1 MCSTR
6 QDAGNHERTIQERS
20 GKVMR
25 KILSKLL
32 ITFGIL
38 FSVITPVLAD
48 NHGVTIKI
56 PVESDY
62 DDVILE
68 GEGLNLE
75 IKNEIELSYAQ
86 LGNYEY
92 DIYRKDDAENKY
104 HLQVMVLSNDS
115 GEMVAEAV
123 LSKNDDTQKYTMIEF
138 KKDKENPSEPSN
150 NVPGKKNEIGTGIH
164 SSMHAYLF
172 GSMIVFIFGILVL
185 KNTSSKN
192 SL

>member
-1 MCSTR
+1 MMKR
-6 QDAGNHERTIQERS
+6 
-20 GKVMR
+20 
-25 KILSKLL
+25 ILSKLL

-38 FSVITPVLAD
+38 FSVVTPVLAD

-75 IKNEIELSYAQ
+75 IKNEIELSYTQ

-92 DIYRKDDAENKY
+92 DIYRKEDSKEKY
-104 HLQVMVLSNDS
+104 HLQVMVLNNDS

-123 LSKNDDTQKYTMIEF
+123 LSKNDDAQKYTKVEF
-138 KKDKENPSEPSN
+138 KKNKENPSESPN
-150 NVPGKKNEIGTGIH
+150 NIPNKNKNEIGTGIN
-164 SSMHAYLF
+164 SNMHAYLF
-172 GSMIVFIFGILVL
+172 GSLIVFILGILVL
-185 KNTSSKN
+185 KKTSKEK

>member
-1 MCSTR
+1 MI
-6 QDAGNHERTIQERS
+6 A
-20 GKVMR
+20 
-25 KILSKLL
+25 L
-32 ITFGIL
+32 GIL
-38 FSVITPVLAD
+38 FSVATPVLAD
-48 NHGVTIKI
+48 NQEVTIKI

-75 IKNEIELSYAQ
+75 IKNEVELSYTQ

-104 HLQVMVLSNDS
+104 HLQVMVLNNDS

-123 LSKNDDTQKYTMIEF
+123 LSKNDDAQKYTKVEF
-138 KKDKENPSEPSN
+138 KKDKENPSESPN
-150 NVPGKKNEIGTGIH
+150 NVPTKNKNEIGTGI
-164 SSMHAYLF
+164 SSNMHAYFF
-172 GSMIVFIFGILVL
+172 GSMIVFVFGILML
-185 KNTSSKN
+185 KKTSSKN

>member
-1 MCSTR
+1 M
-6 QDAGNHERTIQERS
+6 
-20 GKVMR
+20 
-25 KILSKLL
+25 

-38 FSVITPVLAD
+38 FSVVTPALAD
-48 NHGVTIKI
+48 NQGVTIKI

-68 GEGLNLE
+68 GEGLNLKIE
-75 IKNEIELSYAQ
+75 NEIELSYTQ

-92 DIYRKDDAENKY
+92 DIYRKEVPGDKY
-104 HLQVMVLSNDS
+104 HLQVMVLNNDS

-123 LSKNDDTQKYTMIEF
+123 LSKNGDAQKYTKVEF
-138 KKDKENPSEPSN
+138 KKDKENPSEPQDNIPS
-150 NVPGKKNEIGTGIH
+150 KKNEIGTGVS

-172 GSMIVFIFGILVL
+172 GSAIVFVLGILVL
-185 KNTSSKN
+185 KKTSSKN

>member
-1 MCSTR
+1 MI
-6 QDAGNHERTIQERS
+6 A
-20 GKVMR
+20 
-25 KILSKLL
+25 
-32 ITFGIL
+32 FGIL
-38 FSVITPVLAD
+38 FSIVTPVLAD
-48 NHGVTIKI
+48 NQGVTIKI

-62 DDVILE
+62 DDIILE

-75 IKNEIELSYAQ
+75 IKNEVELSYTQ

-92 DIYRKDDAENKY
+92 DIYRKDVPGDKY

-123 LSKNDDTQKYTMIEF
+123 LSKNDDSQKYTKIEF

-150 NVPGKKNEIGTGIH
+150 NVTSKKNEIGTGV
-164 SSMHAYLF
+164 SSNMHVYLF
-172 GSMIVFIFGILVL
+172 GSMIVFIFGILVF
-185 KNTSSKN
+185 KKTSKEN

>member
-1 MCSTR
+1 MM
-6 QDAGNHERTIQERS
+6 
-20 GKVMR
+20 K
-25 KILSKLL
+25 KILSKVL
-32 ITFGIL
+32 IIFGIL
-38 FSVITPVLAD
+38 FSVATPVLAD
-48 NHGVTIKI
+48 EQKVTIKI

-75 IKNEIELSYAQ
+75 IKNEIELSYTQ
-86 LGNYEY
+86 LGNYKYE
-92 DIYRKDDAENKY
+92 IYRKDDTENKY

-123 LSKNDDTQKYTMIEF
+123 LSKNDDTQKYTRVKF
-138 KKDKENPSEPSN
+138 KKDKENPSESPN
-150 NVPGKKNEIGTGIH
+150 NIPNKNKNEIGTGIH
-164 SSMHAYLF
+164 SNMHAYLL

-185 KNTSSKN
+185 KKTSKEN

>member
-1 MCSTR
+1 M
-6 QDAGNHERTIQERS
+6 
-20 GKVMR
+20 
-25 KILSKLL
+25 

-38 FSVITPVLAD
+38 FTVATPVLAD

-75 IKNEIELSYAQ
+75 IKNEIELSYTQ

-92 DIYRKDDAENKY
+92 DIYRKDDAKNKY
-104 HLQVMVLSNDS
+104 HLQVMVMNNDS

-123 LSKNDDTQKYTMIEF
+123 LSKNDDAQKYTKVEF
-138 KKDKENPSEPSN
+138 KKDKENPSEPQN
-150 NVPGKKNEIGTGIH
+150 NVPSKKNEIGTGVS
-164 SSMHAYLF
+164 SSMHAYIF
-172 GSMIVFIFGILVL
+172 GSMIVFVLGMLVL
-185 KNTSSKN
+185 KKTSNES
-192 SL
+192 

>member
-1 MCSTR
+1 MIK
-6 QDAGNHERTIQERS
+6 NL
-20 GKVMR
+20 
-25 KILSKLL
+25 LSKIL

-38 FSVITPVLAD
+38 FSVATPVLAD

-68 GEGLNLE
+68 GEGLNLKIE
-75 IKNEIELSYAQ
+75 NEIELSYTQ

-92 DIYRKDDAENKY
+92 DIYRKEDSKEKY
-104 HLQVMVLSNDS
+104 HLQVMVMNNDS

-123 LSKNDDTQKYTMIEF
+123 LSKNDDAQKYTKVEF
-138 KKDKENPSEPSN
+138 KKDKENPSESPKN
-150 NVPGKKNEIGTGIH
+150 IPNKNKNEIGTGVS

-172 GSMIVFIFGILVL
+172 GSAIVFVLGIMVL
-185 KNTSSKN
+185 KKTSKEN

>member
-1 MCSTR
+1 MTKR
-6 QDAGNHERTIQERS
+6 
-20 GKVMR
+20 
-25 KILSKLL
+25 ILSKLL

-38 FSVITPVLAD
+38 FSVVTPVLASD
-48 NHGVTIKI
+48 HGVTIKI

-75 IKNEIELSYAQ
+75 IKDEIELSYTQ

-92 DIYRKDDAENKY
+92 DIYRKEDSKEKY
-104 HLQVMVLSNDS
+104 HLQVMVLNNDS

-123 LSKNDDTQKYTMIEF
+123 LSKNDDAQKYTKVEF
-138 KKDKENPSEPSN
+138 KKEKENPSEPSN
-150 NVPGKKNEIGTGIH
+150 NVPSKKNEIGTGVS
-164 SSMHAYLF
+164 SSMHAYFF
-172 GSMIVFIFGILVL
+172 GSMIAFVLGILVL
-185 KNTSSKN
+185 KKTSSKN

>member
-1 MCSTR
+1 MIKNLL
-6 QDAGNHERTIQERS
+6 G
-20 GKVMR
+20 
-25 KILSKLL
+25 KLL

-38 FSVITPVLAD
+38 FSVATPVLAD

-62 DDVILE
+62 NDVILE

-75 IKNEIELSYAQ
+75 IKNEIELSYTQ

-92 DIYRKDDAENKY
+92 DIYRKDDVENKY
-104 HLQVMVLSNDS
+104 HLQVMVMNNNS

-123 LSKNDDTQKYTMIEF
+123 LSKNDDAQKYTKIEF
-138 KKDKENPSEPSN
+138 KKDKENPSESPN
-150 NVPGKKNEIGTGIH
+150 NVPSKKNEIGTGIH
-164 SSMHAYLF
+164 SNMHAYLF
-172 GSMIVFIFGILVL
+172 GSEIVFVLGILVL
-185 KNTSSKN
+185 KKTSREN

>member
-1 MCSTR
+1 
-6 QDAGNHERTIQERS
+6 
-20 GKVMR
+20 MR

-38 FSVITPVLAD
+38 FSVATPVLAD

-68 GEGLNLE
+68 GEGLNLKIE
-75 IKNEIELSYAQ
+75 NEIELSYTQ

-92 DIYRKDDAENKY
+92 DIYRKEVPGDKY
-104 HLQVMVLSNDS
+104 HLQVMVLNNDS

-123 LSKNDDTQKYTMIEF
+123 LSKNGDAQKYTKVEF
-138 KKDKENPSEPSN
+138 KKDKENPSEPQDNIPS
-150 NVPGKKNEIGTGIH
+150 KKNEIGTGV
-164 SSMHAYLF
+164 SSHMHAYLF
-172 GSMIVFIFGILVL
+172 GSMIVFVLGIMML
-185 KNTSSKN
+185 KKASSKN
-192 SL
+192 SM

>member
-1 MCSTR
+1 MIKNLL
-6 QDAGNHERTIQERS
+6 G
-20 GKVMR
+20 
-25 KILSKLL
+25 KLL

-38 FSVITPVLAD
+38 FSVVTPVLAD

-75 IKNEIELSYAQ
+75 IKNEIELSYTQ

-92 DIYRKDDAENKY
+92 DIYRKEDSKEKY
-104 HLQVMVLSNDS
+104 HLQVMVLNNDS

-123 LSKNDDTQKYTMIEF
+123 LSKNDDAQKYTKVEF
-138 KKDKENPSEPSN
+138 KKDKENPSESPN
-150 NVPGKKNEIGTGIH
+150 NIPNKNKNEIGTGIN
-164 SSMHAYLF
+164 SNMHAYLF
-172 GSMIVFIFGILVL
+172 GSLIVFILGILVL
-185 KNTSSKN
+185 KKTSKEK

>member
-1 MCSTR
+1 
-6 QDAGNHERTIQERS
+6 
-20 GKVMR
+20 MR

-38 FSVITPVLAD
+38 FSVATPVLA
-48 NHGVTIKI
+48 NNQEVTIKI

-75 IKNEIELSYAQ
+75 IKNEIELSYTQ
-86 LGNYEY
+86 LGNYKYE
-92 DIYRKDDAENKY
+92 IYRKDDTGNKY
-104 HLQVMVLSNDS
+104 HLQVMVLNNDS

-123 LSKNDDTQKYTMIEF
+123 LSKNDDTQKYTKIEF
-138 KKDKENPSEPSN
+138 KKDKENPTESSSN
-150 NVPGKKNEIGTGIH
+150 IPNKKKDEIGTGIN
-164 SSMHAYLF
+164 SNMHAYFL
-172 GSMIVFIFGILVL
+172 GSMIVFILGILVL
-185 KNTSSKN
+185 KKTSKED